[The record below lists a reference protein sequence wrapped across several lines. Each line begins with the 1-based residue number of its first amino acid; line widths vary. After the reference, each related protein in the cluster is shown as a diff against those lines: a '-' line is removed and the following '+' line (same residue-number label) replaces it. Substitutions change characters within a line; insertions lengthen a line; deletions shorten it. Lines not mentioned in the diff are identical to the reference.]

1 MFPLIENP
9 DPSAPPTD
17 PVTSMAIF
25 EFGGFISDSEFPED
39 ASSFSSLPT
48 SQFALKPSS
57 SDIECDNASS
67 QEEAM
72 DTSGPPAMSLQ
83 DRNNGRP
90 PELHSLRTPL
100 DRTTSS
106 VDQKTSDVAISSLQ
120 RSVKTQPEVVS
131 SQVSNCL
138 TLKPPPSD
146 IHQEHPPSQNL
157 SAPLQNS
164 QTSSTTAP
172 VLIPPPSLLT
182 VASLPKLTS
191 ALPHEVS
198 KVPLVPAVDVKQVVI
213 NSTAKSGGLK
223 GSTLVPLDPK
233 GIVNHTPSKPVDPR
247 EKSRSLE
254 QKAGSASGTVSTIP
268 VSVSSGNGGTASLSV
283 QVDSNLKSDIKPAQN
298 GLATPQPLP
307 PKSDNVTTA
316 DTSPPVSWLM
326 DGPSNTILLLNSRR
340 SSQSRPPQNA
350 TKTESMT
357 DAASVITSQFLQTP
371 VKEET
376 SVPVRSSDQL
386 ATPVQTTRT
395 VPLALS
401 RDLHLPVVQGT
412 VPMTSSR
419 LPTSLPPTPITPKLD
434 GHPQVFDKRATP
446 TQNLVARRAST
457 NGSNYP
463 EIFHT
468 ARRFSETTERGL
480 KQALAG

>member
-1 MFPLIENP
+1 
-9 DPSAPPTD
+9 
-17 PVTSMAIF
+17 
-25 EFGGFISDSEFPED
+25 
-39 ASSFSSLPT
+39 
-48 SQFALKPSS
+48 
-57 SDIECDNASS
+57 
-67 QEEAM
+67 M
-72 DTSGPPAMSLQ
+72 DTSGPPATSLE
-83 DRNNGRP
+83 DKNNGRP
-90 PELHSLRTPL
+90 PELHSLRTA
-100 DRTTSS
+100 RTTSS
-106 VDQKTSDVAISSLQ
+106 VDQTGDVAISMFQ
-120 RSVKTQPEVVS
+120 RSVKAQPDVMS
-131 SQVSNCL
+131 SRVSNCL
-138 TLKPPPSD
+138 TLKPPPSEHM
-146 IHQEHPPSQNL
+146 HQEHPPSQNF

-172 VLIPPPSLLT
+172 VLVPPPSLLT
-182 VASLPKLTS
+182 ATSLPKLTS
-191 ALPHEVS
+191 ALPHEVT
-198 KVPLVPAVDVKQVVI
+198 KVQDVKQVVM
-213 NSTAKSGGLK
+213 NNTAKSGSLK
-223 GSTLVPLDPK
+223 GSTIVSLDPK

-254 QKAGSASGTVSTIP
+254 QKAGSATGTVTTP
-268 VSVSSGNGGTASLSV
+268 VSVNSSNASLSV
-283 QVDSNLKSDIKPAQN
+283 QDSNLKSDIKPAQN
-298 GLATPQPLP
+298 GLTTPQPLP
-307 PKSDNVTTA
+307 PKSDSVTTA
-316 DTSPPVSWLM
+316 DSSPPVPWLM

-340 SSQSRPPQNA
+340 SSQFQPARNT
-350 TKTESMT
+350 TKTQSMT
-357 DAASVITSQFLQTP
+357 DAASAITSQFLQTP
-371 VKEET
+371 VKDET

-386 ATPVQTTRT
+386 ASPVQTTRT

-434 GHPQVFDKRATP
+434 GHPQMFDKRAVS

>member
-57 SDIECDNASS
+57 SDVECDNPSS
-67 QEEAM
+67 QEEPM
-72 DTSGPPAMSLQ
+72 DSSSPPPTSLQ
-83 DRNNGRP
+83 DRNNGHQT
-90 PELHSLRTPL
+90 ELLRTVL
-100 DRTTSS
+100 GRTTPS
-106 VDQKTSDVAISSLQ
+106 VGHSSDVAVSSLQ
-120 RSVKTQPEVVS
+120 RSGRTQSDMP
-131 SQVSNCL
+131 SQVS
-138 TLKPPPSD
+138 TLKPPPSEH
-146 IHQEHPPSQNL
+146 IHQEHPPSQNFTV
-157 SAPLQNS
+157 PLQKS
-164 QTSSTTAP
+164 QTSSTTVP
-172 VLIPPPSLLT
+172 VLVPPPSLLT
-182 VASLPKLTS
+182 ATSLPKQTS

-198 KVPLVPAVDVKQVVI
+198 KVALTPAVDIKQVVI
-213 NSTAKSGGLK
+213 NSTAKAASLK
-223 GSTLVPLDPK
+223 SSTLVPLDSK
-233 GIVNHTPSKPVDPR
+233 GIVNHTPSRPV

-254 QKAGSASGTVSTIP
+254 QKAGPASSTASTTP
-268 VSVSSGNGGTASLSV
+268 VPLSHVPANSGNGGTTSLSV
-283 QVDSNLKSDIKPAQN
+283 QVDSNLKSDRKPAQN
-298 GLATPQPLP
+298 GLANPQPSP

-340 SSQSRPPQNA
+340 PSQSRSSQNT

-357 DAASVITSQFLQTP
+357 DAASAITSQFLQTS
-371 VKEET
+371 VKEES
-376 SVPVRSSDQL
+376 SVPVRTADQL
-386 ATPVQTTRT
+386 TATVQTTRT

-401 RDLHLPVVQGT
+401 RELHLPMVQGT

-419 LPTSLPPTPITPKLD
+419 LPTSLPPTPLTPKMD
-434 GHPQVFDKRATP
+434 GHPPVFDKRAASA
-446 TQNLVARRAST
+446 QNLVARRAST